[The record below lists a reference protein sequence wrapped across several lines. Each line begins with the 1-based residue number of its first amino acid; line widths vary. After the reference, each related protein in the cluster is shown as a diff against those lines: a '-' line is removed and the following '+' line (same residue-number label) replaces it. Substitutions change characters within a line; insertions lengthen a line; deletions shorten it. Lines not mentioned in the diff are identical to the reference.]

1 MQVETK
7 KPCSACAAQNAH
19 DATYCWRCFA
29 RFAPAMPEAPAAG
42 GRMPPAPAPAWGPS
56 GGPLDPTPTPHKGN
70 LLRTVLVT
78 AVGLT
83 LVGGGLSLLRSGP
96 SLPDEVA
103 GRARVSSAEVSRFEE
118 QMRGQAGDWDLD
130 IEVGVYGTAAKPDVF
145 VILVD
150 GGAVETTDELFDE
163 FVSGMET
170 AGAKV
175 RSEDTVRGERDGTEY
190 RCVPVSD
197 GIAAAACFWRESDNV
212 GIVLGLDRTAEEGV
226 DLLFA
231 THDAVMN

>member
-1 MQVETK
+1 
-7 KPCSACAAQNAH
+7 
-19 DATYCWRCFA
+19 
-29 RFAPAMPEAPAAG
+29 
-42 GRMPPAPAPAWGPS
+42 MPPAPAPAWGTS
-56 GGPLDPTPTPHKGN
+56 HGPLDPSTTPRKGN
-70 LLRTVLVT
+70 LLRVVVVT
-78 AVGLT
+78 GLG
-83 LVGGGLSLLRSGP
+83 LALLGGGLSFLRSGP

-118 QMRGQAGDWDLD
+118 QMHGQAGESDLD
-130 IEVGVYGTAAKPDVF
+130 VEVGVYGTAASPDVF

-150 GGAVETTDELFDE
+150 GGAVETTDELFDS

-190 RCVPVSD
+190 RCVPVSG

-212 GIVLGLDRTAEEGV
+212 GIVLGIDRTAEEGV